1 MGAGLARDVAGGARE
16 AGDWLRGRVREHGY
30 CRVSEAD
37 RAARRVADETS
48 ALTTEGDGAM
58 IEAPRRHGP
67 FDPRFRGPGA
77 HTNGHR
83 RSIVKAKQ
91 LEAKRLEQLEAK
103 RLGKARRDAAG
114 WAALQAWEDEGG
126 ATRATQ

>member
-1 MGAGLARDVAGGARE
+1 ME
-16 AGDWLRGRVREHGY
+16 A
-30 CRVSEAD
+30 A
-37 RAARRVADETS
+37 
-48 ALTTEGDGAM
+48 
-58 IEAPRRHGP
+58 RRHGP

-91 LEAKRLEQLEAK
+91 LEAKRME
-103 RLGKARRDAAG
+103 KARRDAAG

-126 ATRATQ
+126 ATK

>member
-1 MGAGLARDVAGGARE
+1 V
-16 AGDWLRGRVREHGY
+16 
-30 CRVSEAD
+30 
-37 RAARRVADETS
+37 
-48 ALTTEGDGAM
+48 
-58 IEAPRRHGP
+58 P

-91 LEAKRLEQLEAK
+91 LEAKRLEAK
-103 RLGKARRDAAG
+103 RLEAQRLEKARADAAG

-126 ATRATQ
+126 ATK

>member
-1 MGAGLARDVAGGARE
+1 
-16 AGDWLRGRVREHGY
+16 
-30 CRVSEAD
+30 
-37 RAARRVADETS
+37 
-48 ALTTEGDGAM
+48 M

-91 LEAKRLEQLEAK
+91 LEARRLEAK
-103 RLGKARRDAAG
+103 RLEKARADAAG

-126 ATRATQ
+126 ATK